1 MKNFRQNSIMSPHV
15 PIIQL
20 QQLMFCHFLFQQ
32 DFYHLPTPTRFFF
45 FLKRFYYIHGLGLS
59 LAWLLPFC
67 GCKATVQLL
76 SEVCPHR
83 FLVGLQG
90 QLVRRD
96 PEQLPIGGRAAQEPL
111 GSRLACTWC
120 SVRLR
125 PGSVVFLV
133 TCGPCGGHGRG

>member
-76 SEVCPHR
+76 S
-83 FLVGLQG
+83 
-90 QLVRRD
+90 
-96 PEQLPIGGRAAQEPL
+96 AQRCVP
-111 GSRLACTWC
+111 T
-120 SVRLR
+120 
-125 PGSVVFLV
+125 VFLLDFRASLSV
-133 TCGPCGGHGRG
+133 ETLSSCP